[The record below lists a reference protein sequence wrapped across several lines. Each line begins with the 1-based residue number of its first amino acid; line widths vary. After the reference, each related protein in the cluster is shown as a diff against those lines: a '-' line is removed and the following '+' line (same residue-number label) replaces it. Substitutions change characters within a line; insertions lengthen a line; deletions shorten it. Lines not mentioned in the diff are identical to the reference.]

1 MLAYNSIRITA
12 LGSAW
17 ICGTR
22 PREVSFVSCCQYVL
36 AAWDVI
42 DTKTGMA
49 HRSYCVS
56 RLEQIGKCLV
66 GQRPGRFEPR
76 VRKKRGSNYNLMMQP
91 REVLKARLATGDN
104 SFETK

>member
-1 MLAYNSIRITA
+1 MGGTNDEA
-12 LGSAW
+12 AW

-22 PREVSFVSCCQYVL
+22 PCEVSFVSCCQFVL

-42 DTKTGMA
+42 DIKTDMD

-56 RLEQIGKCLV
+56 RLVQIGKCRV
-66 GQRPGRFEPR
+66 GQRPGHFEPR

-91 REVLKARLATGDN
+91 RDDLRDRLAAGDN
-104 SFETK
+104 SFEYK